1 MRIEEAWGVWR
12 ERSDWA
18 ASGGRAVLGI
28 VRRTTRGAWGHG
40 GWAMSMGAG
49 RVGLD
54 LFAVLKGGVD
64 REIAALSLDVRV
76 IGLPCP
82 IRRANRTVE

>member
-1 MRIEEAWGVWR
+1 VRIEEAWGVWR

-28 VRRTTRGAWGHG
+28 VRRTTRGAWGHWG
-40 GWAMSMGAG
+40 VGYEHGAG

-64 REIAALSLDVRV
+64 REIASIA
-76 IGLPCP
+76 
-82 IRRANRTVE
+82 

>member
-1 MRIEEAWGVWR
+1 MGGLAGALGLGCFWR
-12 ERSDWA
+12 EGGVGNC
-18 ASGGRAVLGI
+18 ASHN
-28 VRRTTRGAWGHG
+28 TWGMG
-40 GWAMSMGAG
+40 TWGWAMSMGAG